1 MLQPE
6 SLMLPDYPN
15 SRIALGSCVS
25 ESLSSQLHPIYI
37 LTESRQL
44 LCVFIS
50 QDTTSMRLLLPVN
63 LSSCPSIPRVLPLR
77 TLPSIDMV
85 QERIIPISPPNRTR
99 SPLLSCLLSGT
110 SSLNCIQFS
119 SYCFWNVI
127 SLFVAFPALERLM
140 WLVILKLSQD
150 IVGLSNPGCTNG

>member
-6 SLMLPDYPN
+6 SLMLPDYPTPGLLL
-15 SRIALGSCVS
+15 ALVS
-25 ESLSSQLHPIYI
+25 LNLFPHSFI
-37 LTESRQL
+37 LYTYWLKLRLL

-50 QDTTSMRLLLPVN
+50 QDTANMRLLLPVN

-85 QERIIPISPPNRTR
+85 QERIIPISPLNRTR

-150 IVGLSNPGCTNG
+150 IVGLSNPDCTNE